1 MANPE
6 RTGWLD
12 LFRAFGTSL
21 LALGQAELQAFQRDL
36 AESGRRA
43 LAGLGLLL
51 GALIFAFWTV
61 GVATAFLV
69 VLLARWLPP
78 WGAAL
83 AVTGLL
89 ALLAT
94 GLALAGRA
102 RLRRL
107 ENPLATARRRM
118 DDHLAWWQETTAP
131 DPAQDDREENFERE
145 RRVPRRSRRARPD
158 DDDEEWRIGP

>member
-1 MANPE
+1 VTLSKPE

-12 LFRAFGTSL
+12 LFRDFGSSL
-21 LALGQAELQAFQRDL
+21 LTLGQAELRAFQRDL
-36 AESGRRA
+36 SESGRRA
-43 LAGLGLLL
+43 LGALGLFL
-51 GALIFAFWTV
+51 GALVFAFWTV

-69 VLLARWLPP
+69 VLLDRWLPI

-89 ALLAT
+89 ALVAT
-94 GLALAGRA
+94 VLALAGRA

-118 DDHLAWWQETTAP
+118 DDHLAWWQSQHTTGAVEDEDDFET
-131 DPAQDDREENFERE
+131 
-145 RRVPRRSRRARPD
+145 PRRPLRRRPD
-158 DDDEEWRIGP
+158 DEDDDEDWRIGP

>member
-1 MANPE
+1 MSKPE

-12 LFRAFGTSL
+12 LFRDFGSSL
-21 LALGQAELQAFQRDL
+21 LTLGQAELRAFQRDL
-36 AESGRRA
+36 SESGRRA
-43 LAGLGLLL
+43 LGALGLFL
-51 GALIFAFWTV
+51 GALVFAFWTV

-69 VLLARWLPP
+69 VLLDRWLPV

-89 ALLAT
+89 ALVAT
-94 GLALAGRA
+94 VLTLAGRA

-118 DDHLAWWQETTAP
+118 DDHLAWWQSQHRAADEGE
-131 DPAQDDREENFERE
+131 DEEDEDDFEP
-145 RRVPRRSRRARPD
+145 PRRPLRRRPD
-158 DDDEEWRIGP
+158 DEDEDWRIGP

>member
-1 MANPE
+1 MATSDP
-6 RTGWLD
+6 RRAGWLD
-12 LFRAFGTSL
+12 LFRDFGSSL
-21 LALGQAELQAFQRDL
+21 LTLGRAELSAFQRDL
-36 AESGRRA
+36 SQSGRRL
-43 LAGLGLLL
+43 LAALGLFLA
-51 GALIFAFWTV
+51 ALVFAFWTV

-102 RLRRL
+102 RLRQV
-107 ENPLATARRRM
+107 ESPLATARRRM
-118 DDHLAWWQETTAP
+118 DDHLTWWQGQTLP
-131 DPAQDDREENFERE
+131 DDEGDQ
-145 RRVPRRSRRARPD
+145 D
-158 DDDEEWRIGP
+158 DDDAPLPRRRRREPEEEDDWRIGP